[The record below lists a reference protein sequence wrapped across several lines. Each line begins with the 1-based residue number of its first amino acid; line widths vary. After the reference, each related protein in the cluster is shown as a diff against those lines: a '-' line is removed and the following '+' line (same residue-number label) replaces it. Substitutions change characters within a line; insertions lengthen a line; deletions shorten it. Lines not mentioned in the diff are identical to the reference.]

1 MEALKTAIQKIKI
14 DGVVD
19 QFFAITSYDAV
30 GKEFDANGNIL
41 KSLRDRK
48 SVV

>member
-30 GKEFDANGNIL
+30 GKP
-41 KSLRDRK
+41 
-48 SVV
+48 